1 MNHSEQNTPSGRPLV
16 TAALL
21 LCTAALAVLFALL
34 PAQQT
39 KERSAGR
46 FNLADEYHSAM
57 AERLALIPLSD
68 TKEAAPEK
76 ASTEPAPQTP
86 SEEPVS
92 APAESKQTVPTSEP
106 EETIPPA
113 TQPEETEPTQPPK
126 KRYRIPESS
135 LAAPLPDANGYGIA
149 DTPADMA
156 PILEQAAEVL
166 EGQKLLFTTEVVPY
180 RDSKVY
186 YYLDETIFSVVWKEK
201 IDGSVFTF
209 AEVKVMD
216 ASQFRRYLSGGAFGS
231 GKLNLTSEMSKSVN
245 AVLGCSADFYAY
257 RYEGITVVDGVV
269 EKVKP
274 GVPDNCFVDYD
285 GNLILEQNRSFSGKE
300 EVQEY
305 VDENNI
311 SFSISFGPALVKDG
325 EFCCTRE
332 YRLGQVYYNYPRAAI
347 CQMDKL
353 HYLYVVSN
361 AEDFAPNMLPMMQF
375 ANRVAET
382 GCIQAYAVDGG
393 QTSTVVMNNEVRN
406 HVNYGSERPIS
417 DIIYFA
423 TAKPAEEENP

>member
-1 MNHSEQNTPSGRPLV
+1 MNHSEQNTPSRRPLV
-16 TAALL
+16 TAVLL

-34 PAQQT
+34 PAQQP
-39 KERSAGR
+39 KERNGGR
-46 FNLADEYHSAM
+46 LNLAEEYRTGM
-57 AERLALIPLSD
+57 ADRLALVPLSD
-68 TKEAAPEK
+68 AKEAAPAK
-76 ASTEPAPQTP
+76 TASETKSQTPATEPVPAPTKPKDTDP
-86 SEEPVS
+86 SSEPV
-92 APAESKQTVPTSEP
+92 
-106 EETIPPA
+106 ETIPPA

-135 LAAPLPDANGYGIA
+135 LAAPLPDVNAYGVA

-156 PILEQAAEVL
+156 PILEQAADVL
-166 EGQKLLFTTEVVPY
+166 EGQKLLFTTEVEPY

-216 ASQFRRYLSGGAFGS
+216 PSQFRRYLSGGAFGS

-245 AVLGCSADFYAY
+245 AVVGCSADFYAY

-285 GNLILEQNRSFSGKE
+285 GNLILEQNRAFSGKE

-347 CQMDKL
+347 CQMDRL

-361 AEDFAPNMLPMMQF
+361 AEDFATNMLPMMQF

-382 GCIQAYAVDGG
+382 GCLQAYAVDGG

-423 TAKPAEEENP
+423 TAKPAEEGNP

>member
-1 MNHSEQNTPSGRPLV
+1 MNHSEKKRSSGRPLV

-34 PAQQT
+34 PTQQP

-46 FNLADEYHSAM
+46 LNLAEEYRTAM

-92 APAESKQTVPTSEP
+92 APAESKQTVPPSEP

-166 EGQKLLFTTEVVPY
+166 EGQKLLFTTEVEPY
-180 RDSKVY
+180 QDSKVY
-186 YYLDETIFSVVWKEK
+186 YYLDETIFSVIWKEK

-245 AVLGCSADFYAY
+245 AVVGCSADFYAY
-257 RYEGITVVDGVV
+257 RQDGITVVDGVV

-285 GNLILEQNRSFSGKE
+285 GNLILEQNRAYSGKE

-325 EFCCTRE
+325 EFCCPRE

-423 TAKPAEEENP
+423 TAKPAEEGNP

>member
-1 MNHSEQNTPSGRPLV
+1 M
-16 TAALL
+16 
-21 LCTAALAVLFALL
+21 
-34 PAQQT
+34 
-39 KERSAGR
+39 
-46 FNLADEYHSAM
+46 
-57 AERLALIPLSD
+57 
-68 TKEAAPEK
+68 
-76 ASTEPAPQTP
+76 
-86 SEEPVS
+86 
-92 APAESKQTVPTSEP
+92 
-106 EETIPPA
+106 
-113 TQPEETEPTQPPK
+113 
-126 KRYRIPESS
+126 
-135 LAAPLPDANGYGIA
+135 
-149 DTPADMA
+149 
-156 PILEQAAEVL
+156 L

-245 AVLGCSADFYAY
+245 AVVGCSADFYAY
-257 RYEGITVVDGVV
+257 RQDGITVVDGVV

-423 TAKPAEEENP
+423 TAKPAEEGNP

>member
-1 MNHSEQNTPSGRPLV
+1 MNHSEPNTPSRRPLV
-16 TAALL
+16 TAVLL

-34 PAQQT
+34 PAQQP
-39 KERSAGR
+39 KERNGGR
-46 FNLADEYHSAM
+46 LNLAEEYRIGM
-57 AERLALIPLSD
+57 ADRLALVPLSD
-68 TKEAAPEK
+68 AKEAAPAKTAPETK
-76 ASTEPAPQTP
+76 SPTPATEPVPAPTKPKDTDP
-86 SEEPVS
+86 SSEPV
-92 APAESKQTVPTSEP
+92 
-106 EETIPPA
+106 ETIPPA

-135 LAAPLPDANGYGIA
+135 LAAPLPDVNAYGVA

-156 PILEQAAEVL
+156 PILEQAADVL
-166 EGQKLLFTTEVVPY
+166 EGQKLLFTTEVEPY

-216 ASQFRRYLSGGAFGS
+216 PSQFRRYLSGGAFGS

-245 AVLGCSADFYAY
+245 AVVGCSADFYAY
-257 RYEGITVVDGVV
+257 RQDGITVVDGVV

-285 GNLILEQNRSFSGKE
+285 GNLILEQNRAFSGKE

-382 GCIQAYAVDGG
+382 GCLQAYAVDGG
-393 QTSTVVMNNEVRN
+393 QTSTIVMNNEVRN

-423 TAKPAEEENP
+423 TAKPAEEGNP